1 MPVIK
6 KRLYKIEEGKKIDG
20 VCGGIA
26 EYFNLDPT
34 LVRILWAVFT
44 CCGGS
49 GLVAYIIC
57 AVIMP
62 TKSEVI

>member
-1 MPVIK
+1 MK

>member
-1 MPVIK
+1 MK
-6 KRLYKIEEGKKIDG
+6 KKLYKIEEGKKIDG
-20 VCGGIA
+20 VCGGVA
-26 EYFNLDPT
+26 EYFDMDPT
-34 LVRILWAVFT
+34 LVRILWTVFT

-49 GLVAYIIC
+49 GLLAYIIC